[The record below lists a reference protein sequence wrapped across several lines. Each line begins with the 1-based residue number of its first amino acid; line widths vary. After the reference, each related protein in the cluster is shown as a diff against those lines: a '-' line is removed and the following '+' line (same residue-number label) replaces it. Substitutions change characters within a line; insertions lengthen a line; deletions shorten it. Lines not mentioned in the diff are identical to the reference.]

1 MLGPSAAGV
10 VYVAKERQELLRPSL
25 YGAWNVASPN
35 FIARDEIRFEPG
47 ARRYEPGVLNAS
59 GLLGMEASIALLTGV
74 GIKRIAARLLELK
87 THLCGG
93 LDRLGLQI
101 VGPREGGAASGITSC
116 TDSQRPAHV
125 GELYAAL
132 GKAGITTS
140 FRHDREGRPH
150 LRFSPHFYNTHAEI
164 ERTLRVLAE
173 AGA

>member
-1 MLGPSAAGV
+1 MV
-10 VYVAKERQELLRPSL
+10 
-25 YGAWNVASPN
+25 SPN

-59 GLLGMEASIALLTGV
+59 GLLGMEASIDLLTGT
-74 GIKRIAARLLELK
+74 GLEGIAARLLELK
-87 THLCGG
+87 AHLCEG

-116 TDSQRPAHV
+116 TDPQRPARV

-132 GKAGITTS
+132 GKAGTAAS